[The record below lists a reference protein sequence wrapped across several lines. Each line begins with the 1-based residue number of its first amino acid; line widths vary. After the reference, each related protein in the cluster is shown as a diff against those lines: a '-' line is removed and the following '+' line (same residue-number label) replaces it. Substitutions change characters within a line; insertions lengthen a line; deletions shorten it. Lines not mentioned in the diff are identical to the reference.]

1 MSPEEWPFTSWLH
14 AEAPGA
20 PLRVAVQ
27 GKVAASAV
35 SAPLEGAEARVLQEP
50 PAEAQGLLAVRADA
64 ALRARPGGSGRPG
77 SHGQD
82 DHEPLNSPA
91 VAIACQTLS
100 PESTLCGFQRS
111 SLWPA
116 WWCPRS
122 ASAWS
127 RRPPSSPER
136 SARKGSTKD
145 SSHLRI
151 PKWPYKV
158 TKEEKREAEEA

>member
-82 DHEPLNSPA
+82 DHEPLTAPPWPSRARHCPPRALWLSAEQLVAGVVVPQVSLSMEPA
-91 VAIACQTLS
+91 PT
-100 PESTLCGFQRS
+100 FQS
-111 SLWPA
+111 G
-116 WWCPRS
+116 
-122 ASAWS
+122 
-127 RRPPSSPER
+127 EV
-136 SARKGSTKD
+136 ARKGSTKD

>member
-100 PESTLCGFQRS
+100 PESTLAFSGAACGRRGGAPGQPQHGAGAHLPVRRGRRGRAAQRTAATCGYQS
-111 SLWPA
+111 GLT
-116 WWCPRS
+116 R
-122 ASAWS
+122 
-127 RRPPSSPER
+127 
-136 SARKGSTKD
+136 
-145 SSHLRI
+145 
-151 PKWPYKV
+151 
-158 TKEEKREAEEA
+158 